1 MFHVV
6 KHLQFDRY
14 NNAARFHLLVA
25 RKVKTR
31 IVDEENDDSM
41 RYLPHWRLRLL
52 DMANIEDFVRWLG

>member
-25 RKVKTR
+25 KKVKEKNR
-31 IVDEENDDSM
+31 SNASNG
-41 RYLPHWRLRLL
+41 YLPHWRLRLL
-52 DMANIEDFVRWLG
+52 DMANIEDFVRWLE